1 MAERGNYGGG
11 PDKSTGRVAVVYRR
25 VSDLRLREDNA
36 RQHSAKQTR
45 QIARSIES
53 FGFNVPIL
61 VDANLTVIAGHGRI
75 LACRL
80 LGWDEVPTICLE
92 HLSEAQARAFV
103 IADNRLSELSEWND
117 ELLAEQLR
125 YLSVLDLNFELE
137 AVGFSTSEIDLRIE
151 ALGAGE
157 NGPDDHADELAVA
170 PAGPAVSCVGDL
182 FLLGPHR
189 VYCGSALDDAAY
201 SALMDQNV
209 AAMVFSDPPFNVPI
223 EGHVSGR
230 GAVHHREFSMA
241 AGEMNEEEF
250 AAFLT
255 TAFSLLAVNSADG
268 SLHYLCM
275 DWRHLTEILAAGREV
290 YSELKNLVIW
300 VKDNGGM
307 GSLYR
312 SQHELV
318 FVYKHGRASHRNN
331 VQLGQYGRNRSNV
344 WHYAGANSFAGRVDA
359 GNPLTIHPTCKPVA
373 LVADAILDCTARGE
387 IVLDA
392 FLGSGTTLIAAERT
406 KRVCFG
412 LEIDP
417 LYVDTIVR
425 RWQML
430 TGENARHA
438 TSGRTFNEMEIEMAA
453 NETLKEA
460 DTEPNLVGSKRPR
473 DL

>member
-1 MAERGNYGGG
+1 MAERRNYGSGAN
-11 PDKSTGRVAVVYRR
+11 KSKGRVAVAYRR
-25 VSDLRLREDNA
+25 VSELRLRKDNA
-36 RQHSAKQTR
+36 RQHSAKQIR

-61 VDANLTVIAGHGRI
+61 VDANLAIIAGHGRI

-125 YLSVLDLNFELE
+125 DLSVLDLNFELE

-157 NGPDDHADELAVA
+157 NGPDDSADEPAVA
-170 PAGPAVSCVGDL
+170 SAGPAVSCVGDL

-201 SALMDQNV
+201 LALMDQKV

-250 AAFLT
+250 VAFLT
-255 TAFSLLAVNSADG
+255 KAFSLLAGNSADG
-268 SLHYLCM
+268 TLNYLFM
-275 DWRHLTEILAAGREV
+275 DWRHLTEILAAGRAV

-300 VKDNGGM
+300 VKDNGGL

-312 SQHELV
+312 SQHELIFV
-318 FVYKHGRASHRNN
+318 FKHGRASHRNN
-331 VQLGQYGRNRSNV
+331 IQLGQYGRNRSNV
-344 WHYAGANSFAGRVDA
+344 WHYAGANSFAGRVED

-425 RWQML
+425 RWQTL
-430 TGENARHA
+430 TGENARNA
-438 TSGRTFNEMEIEMAA
+438 TNGRTFNEREIEMAA
-453 NETLKEA
+453 NKT
-460 DTEPNLVGSKRPR
+460 V
-473 DL
+473 